1 MGAFSDF
8 RFLPAAK
15 RRPMVMGSW
24 RRNCDQA
31 KALGEKPLSHSA
43 PQAKSEEKNWPKE
56 PFYCSFERFL
66 HFGGACGVRGQEEEE
81 RATVS
86 HRAVSVCV
94 TCVRVRGV
102 REVELEAERE
112 TPSKG
117 HS

>member
-1 MGAFSDF
+1 MG
-8 RFLPAAK
+8 PA
-15 RRPMVMGSW
+15 
-24 RRNCDQA
+24 
-31 KALGEKPLSHSA
+31 E
-43 PQAKSEEKNWPKE
+43 
-56 PFYCSFERFL
+56 
-66 HFGGACGVRGQEEEE
+66 CGDRKEEE

-86 HRAVSVCV
+86 HRAVSV